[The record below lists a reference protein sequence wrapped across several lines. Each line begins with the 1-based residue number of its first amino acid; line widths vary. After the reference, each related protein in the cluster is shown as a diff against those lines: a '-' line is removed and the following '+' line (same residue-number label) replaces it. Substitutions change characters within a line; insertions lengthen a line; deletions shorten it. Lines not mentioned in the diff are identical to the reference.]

1 MKKKKYIIYILILLL
16 GVGIYSISEYSSY
29 IRLGMEVYKESY
41 SNNQKQPE
49 EKSVV
54 SIENPFYK
62 YIEIV
67 EDKEYKAKDDV
78 ETEVVSSIE
87 NPPVVSKPSTS
98 TADSS
103 KSPAD
108 EAKKDKDTNFPSF
121 DEVASEYYNRFK
133 ALENKLT
140 DELNT
145 LIEEAVEDY
154 NNNKYKKLRLAQ
166 IYLDKGNKLEAESD
180 KIFSSTLKEME
191 STLERYSYD
200 KSLVYE
206 IEEYYNN
213 NKKSQKKEIIEK
225 GMAILYGN

>member
-41 SNNQKQPE
+41 SNNNKQPE

-67 EDKEYKAKDDV
+67 EDIEFTKKDGIDV
-78 ETEVVSSIE
+78 DVAFINETPQVVT
-87 NPPVVSKPSTS
+87 KPSIPS
-98 TADSS
+98 ENSS
-103 KSPAD
+103 KSSN
-108 EAKKDKDTNFPSF
+108 EEKVEDKEPEIPPF
-121 DEVASEYYNRFK
+121 EEIASEYYSKFK
-133 ALENKLT
+133 SLENKLKE
-140 DELNT
+140 DLDS
-145 LIEEAVEDY
+145 LIDDAIEDY
-154 NNNKYKKLRLAQ
+154 NNKKYKKLRLAQ
-166 IYLDKGNKLEAESD
+166 VYLDKGIKLEVESD
-180 KIFSSTLKEME
+180 KLFSATLKEME

-200 KSLVYE
+200 KSLVAE
-206 IEEYYNN
+206 IEGYYSN

>member
-67 EDKEYKAKDDV
+67 EDIEFTKKDGIDV
-78 ETEVVSSIE
+78 DVAFINETPQVVT
-87 NPPVVSKPSTS
+87 KPSIPS
-98 TADSS
+98 ENSS
-103 KSPAD
+103 KSSN
-108 EAKKDKDTNFPSF
+108 EEKVEDKEPEIPPF
-121 DEVASEYYNRFK
+121 DEVASEYYSKFK
-133 ALENKLT
+133 SLENKLKE
-140 DELNT
+140 DLDS
-145 LIEEAVEDY
+145 LIDDAIEDY
-154 NNNKYKKLRLAQ
+154 NNKKYKKLRLAQ
-166 IYLDKGNKLEAESD
+166 VYLDKGNKLEVESD
-180 KIFSSTLKEME
+180 KLFSATLKAME